1 MKILFCLRSTVYAR
15 NFESTLRMLAERG
28 HDVHVVADHHWA
40 DSDDLVQRLCNA
52 YPSIR
57 YSEPPIVP
65 FNAWSFFGSE
75 LRAGMDYL
83 RYLGPEFEHATKLRV
98 RAERN
103 APSFVLSMLHRPGM
117 NTTAGR
123 RLLSRMLATLDRA
136 VPHHPDIEQFIRASA
151 PDLVLVTPLVEPG
164 SPQSEY
170 VRAAQALGIRTGL
183 CVYSWD
189 NLTNKG
195 LIHEPLDLV
204 TVWNEPMKQEAVT
217 LHKVPA
223 ACVEVTGAAA
233 YDHWFEWQPRE
244 SRREFCTRLGL
255 PADRPYLLYVCSSRF
270 IAPQEVDFI
279 RRWITELRASSEG
292 LRHISVLV
300 RPHPQHFKPWKDAPL
315 ADLERVSVWP
325 REGANPLDEPSRAE
339 YHDSIY
345 HSAAVVGVNTS
356 ALIESAIVGRAV
368 YTVLAPEFRDTQ
380 EGTLHFHH
388 LLHANGGVLNV
399 AQTMQEHAAQLE
411 AAVRG
416 PADDARCRR
425 FVEAFVRPQGIGV
438 PATPHLV
445 AAIERTAAL
454 GSRRPYRRPWYGRI
468 LRAPFATTAANLAR
482 SDAARNEKT
491 ARRKAIKQRR
501 EAARTVQREEA
512 IATKQLADTRRAVGD
527 SAPQTAYAH
536 YLEVRNWLRMFPCS
550 SDLALSPAERR
561 MVAELAHLWNAAPDT
576 IATLRQ
582 WCEPITGVRVADYV
596 ETSPDSQ
603 LFTRLKRDVSFL
615 RRQAGE
621 DLFVQESPFLG
632 GFGFKRQH
640 GLYNEDTIRYFKAL
654 TALQDGAVLDQ
665 FRSNTERGL
674 VWEIGGGWGGFG
686 LQFKTLHP
694 NVTYL
699 ITAVPELLLVS
710 AVYLMTAFPDARFRL
725 HRGCAHDDAWA
736 DWQQI
741 DFILAPESELS
752 SVKPPRVDLV
762 VDLMSLRQMTD
773 SRLERHVQHAFE
785 LGARYFYSLEPG
797 QIFPAEPPPAWHAI
811 ERLYWPHPIPPRLD
825 ASVLAISANKAPAVD
840 DYAHLIGWR
849 RIRPTAAVAAASPR
863 LAAVE

>member
-28 HDVHVVADHHWA
+28 HDVHIVADRHWA
-40 DSDDLVQRLCNA
+40 DSDDLVQRLCGA

-83 RYLGPEFEHATKLRV
+83 RYLDPEFEDAPKLRV

-103 APSFVLSMLHRPGM
+103 APPFVLSILERPGM
-117 NTTAGR
+117 NTPAGR
-123 RLLSRMLATLDRA
+123 RLFGRMLTTLDRA
-136 VPHHPDIEQFIRASA
+136 VPHHPDIEQFVRACA

-170 VRAAQALGIRTGL
+170 VRAAQALGIRAGL

-195 LIHEPLDLV
+195 LIHDALDVV
-204 TVWNEPMKQEAVT
+204 TVWNDAMKQEAVT
-217 LHKVPA
+217 LHNVPSER
-223 ACVEVTGAAA
+223 VDVTGAAA
-233 YDHWFEWQPRE
+233 YDHWFERQPRE
-244 SRREFCTRLGL
+244 SRREFCARIGL
-255 PADRPYLLYVCSSRF
+255 PDDRPYILYVCSSRF

-279 RRWITELRASSEG
+279 RRWVTELRASSET
-292 LRHISVLV
+292 LRDVGVLV
-300 RPHPQHFKPWKDAPL
+300 RPHPQNFKQWKTAPL
-315 ADLERVSVWP
+315 TDLERVAVWP
-325 REGANPLDEPSRAE
+325 REGANPLDEGSRAE

-380 EGTLHFHH
+380 QGTLHFHH
-388 LLHANGGVLNV
+388 LLHVNGGVLNV
-399 AQTMQEHAAQLE
+399 AHTMQEHAAQLE
-411 AAVRG
+411 TAVRG
-416 PADDARCRR
+416 PGDDARCRR
-425 FVEAFVRPQGIGV
+425 FVEAFVRPYGIDV
-438 PATPHLV
+438 PATPRLV

-454 GSRRPYRRPWYGRI
+454 GTQRPHRGPGYGRL
-468 LRAPFATTAANLAR
+468 LRAPFARMAANLAR
-482 SDAARNEKT
+482 SDAARAEKA

-501 EAARTVQREEA
+501 EAARVAQREEA
-512 IATKQLADTRRAVGD
+512 IATKQQAEARRAVGD
-527 SAPQTAYAH
+527 SAPRAAYAH
-536 YLEVRNWLRMFPCS
+536 YLKVRDWLRSFPS
-550 SDLALSPAERR
+550 STGVDLSHTEQHTIAQ
-561 MVAELAHLWNAAPDT
+561 LAHLWDASPET

-582 WCEPITGVRVADYV
+582 WCEPITGVRAADYI
-596 ETSPDSQ
+596 ETSPDSE

-615 RRQAGE
+615 RRQGGE
-621 DLFVQESPFLG
+621 ELFVQESPLLG

-654 TALQDGAVLDQ
+654 TALQEGAVLDQ
-665 FRSNTERGL
+665 FRSDTERRL
-674 VWEIGGGWGGFG
+674 VWDLGGGWGGFAF
-686 LQFKTLHP
+686 QFKTLRR

-699 ITAVPELLLVS
+699 MTGTPETLLVS

-725 HRGCAHDDAWA
+725 YRGCTDRDAWS

-741 DFILAPESELS
+741 DFILAPESELRS
-752 SVKPPRVDLV
+752 LKPPRVDLV
-762 VDLMSLRQMTD
+762 VDLMALRSMTGN
-773 SRLERHVQHAFE
+773 RVEFHVQRAFE
-785 LGARYFYSLEPG
+785 FGARYFYSLEPG
-797 QIFPAEPPPAWHAI
+797 PIFPAEPPPVWRAL
-811 ERLYWPHPIPPRLD
+811 ETLYWPHPIPPRLD
-825 ASVLAISANKAPAVD
+825 ASVFDVSAGEAPHVD

-849 RIRPTAAVAAASPR
+849 RIRPTATIAASS